1 MWSVVPS
8 FEPILQALSVVF
20 TQPSYQTNWQI
31 FVGWLMCLGRRTE
44 FRVFEAFRGKHVA
57 RKKRHPFDR
66 EYNFFSRTAWSVV
79 ELARHVAV
87 NLVNALNPERELM
100 LIVDATLLHK
110 RGQHVWALGWF
121 YDPAISTKKRSVI
134 ASGNKWVVLGLA
146 VRVPLTNRYLCLPIH
161 AMLQIQGEGQPSE
174 ADLARRMIEEVAQWF
189 PDRRLLLIGDGAYS
203 AKNLVRDLNARVRY
217 VGLMRKDAELHEP
230 LDAVPLRGGR
240 YRRRGPRLP
249 APHEIAKL
257 ADRAK
262 TPSSRW
268 RWTTIWVWAYGQ
280 KRRFQV
286 VAFQAIWRK
295 VFGPRPIQVVVVR
308 SLDKGYGDAYHFT
321 TDLMASAAWVVETYA
336 KRTWIEAMFKNS
348 KQVMDIQRP
357 RHFCRQSVEKLAP
370 WVWFMQSLVGLWY
383 LTEGHKEPQAR
394 EARKD
399 LGPWE
404 TEWSLQH
411 MLRVLRRLTVQQTIE
426 QMSHTKANMQQMID
440 QLENYVFLAA

>member
-8 FEPILQALSVVF
+8 FEAILQALSVVF

-57 RKKRHPFDR
+57 RKQRHPFDR
-66 EYNFFSRTAWSVV
+66 EYNFFSRAAWSVV

-87 NLVNALNPERELM
+87 KLVNTLNPDRELL

-134 ASGNKWVVLGLA
+134 APGNKWVVLGLA
-146 VRVPLTNRYLCLPIH
+146 VRIPLTNRYLCLPIH
-161 AMLQIQGEGQPSE
+161 AMLQIQGEDQPSE

-203 AKNLVRDLNARVRY
+203 AKNLVRDLNPRVRY
-217 VGLMRKDAELHEP
+217 VGLMRKDAELYEP
-230 LDAVPLRGGR
+230 LHAVPIGRGR
-240 YRRRGPRLP
+240 YRQRGPRLP

-257 ADRAK
+257 ADQAT

-308 SLDKGYGDAYHFT
+308 SLDKGYGDVYHFT

-348 KQVMDIQRP
+348 K
-357 RHFCRQSVEKLAP
+357 
-370 WVWFMQSLVGLWY
+370 
-383 LTEGHKEPQAR
+383 
-394 EARKD
+394 
-399 LGPWE
+399 
-404 TEWSLQH
+404 
-411 MLRVLRRLTVQQTIE
+411 
-426 QMSHTKANMQQMID
+426 
-440 QLENYVFLAA
+440 